1 LNIQYTGH
9 NTEVTDALKD
19 FTNKKFTR
27 LDTFK
32 DHMTKIQVTFSI
44 ANLDQIAE
52 ARISVPGQ
60 TIHAKSE
67 SHDLYAAIDQLAD
80 KLVRQLKKYKEKH
93 ADHR

>member
-1 LNIQYTGH
+1 MNIQYTGH

-27 LDTFK
+27 LNTFN
-32 DHMTKIQVTFSI
+32 DHITKIQVTLSI

-52 ARISVPGQ
+52 ASISVPGQ
-60 TIHAKSE
+60 IIHAKSE
-67 SHDLYAAIDQLAD
+67 SHDMYTAIDLLTD
-80 KLVRQLKKYKEKH
+80 KLIRQLKKYKEKH